1 MGTDT
6 DRPRLSWTVKA
17 AFVASLVLN
26 VALVMQLLLP
36 SRVGGLH
43 SNRAIPAPLEQ
54 AMRCLPAADSALLN
68 AAILRHTPALV
79 AARGRA
85 RTTAAQSLRLLQ
97 TQPLDLPALQQ
108 AIADTRQ
115 ARQGEVDQ
123 LLSAVYEAFPQMSA
137 DGRKQFAKNWNT
149 PQSCGRQR

>member
-1 MGTDT
+1 MSA
-6 DRPRLSWTVKA
+6 DRPRLSWTFKA
-17 AFVASLVLN
+17 VLVASLVLN
-26 VALVMQLLLP
+26 AALAVQLLLP
-36 SRVGGLH
+36 FGAGGRH
-43 SNRAIPAPLEQ
+43 PNRAMAAPLDQ
-54 AMRCLPAADSALLN
+54 AMRCLPAADSELLR

-85 RTTAAQSLRLLQ
+85 SITASRSLRLLQ
-97 TQPLDLPALQQ
+97 TQPLNLPALQQ

-137 DGRKQFAKNWNT
+137 DGRKQFAQNWTT
-149 PQSCGRQR
+149 PQACPRH